1 MGDYRIYN
9 VGVWSFVGWCDR
21 GVQVKVDY
29 KVRGKPMGV
38 SCCGKIVGGDG
49 GAAAAAA
56 VVVDERTVVVG
67 WRSWDAPG
75 VGGVRRRSSHNYMK
89 IQEKRKK
96 KNWNERSSS
105 LAWAVSRESESE
117 RV

>member
-1 MGDYRIYN
+1 M
-9 VGVWSFVGWCDR
+9 
-21 GVQVKVDY
+21 KVDY

-38 SCCGKIVGGDG
+38 SCCGKIVVVVV
-49 GAAAAAA
+49 AAAA

-105 LAWAVSRESESE
+105 LAWAASRESDSE
-117 RV
+117 RVQGVREGRRRQWCFLFVELISY